1 MVLKSASR
9 GVQWIEPDLSRQLA
23 VIWKIAEEA
32 RDTEAARSAVE
43 PVVVTSPTKIKNAK
57 FETPVAAPETAAS
70 ADGEVD
76 LDVEDPDE
84 IAPRIK
90 TKSTSEAETD
100 GLNITSVSVGHGGVG
115 QNVGQV
121 RRAG

>member
-32 RDTEAARSAVE
+32 RDTEATRSA
-43 PVVVTSPTKIKNAK
+43 AK
-57 FETPVAAPETAAS
+57 PAAS

-84 IAPRIK
+84 IAPGIK

-100 GLNITSVSVGHGGVG
+100 GLNITSVYVGHGGVG